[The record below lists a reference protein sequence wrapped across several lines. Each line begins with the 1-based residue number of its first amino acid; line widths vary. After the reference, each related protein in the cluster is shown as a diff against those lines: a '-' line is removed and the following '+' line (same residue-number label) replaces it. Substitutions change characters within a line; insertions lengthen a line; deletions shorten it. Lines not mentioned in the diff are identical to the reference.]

1 MLEALFSKWKDILLR
16 TFDIRLGEFRRVW
29 LMLLNI
35 FLLIQCLWII
45 KPVVNAQFL
54 SRVGIDKLPLVF
66 LLVAL
71 TALILSKA
79 YSKLLNRLSLPRL
92 MAGTYRISFLSLII
106 FALLLQFH
114 LFADWASYVFYIG
127 VALFGLIT
135 TSQFWLQA
143 NLLFSSLEAKRLFG
157 FIGAGA
163 IAGGISGG
171 YVTSLLSQF
180 MDSKNL
186 LYVAAALD
194 RKSTRLNSS

>member
-1 MLEALFSKWKDILLR
+1 MFEALLSKWKDILLR
-16 TFDIRLGEFRRVW
+16 TFDIRMGEFTRVW
-29 LMLLNI
+29 LMLLNV

-54 SRVGIDKLPLVF
+54 SRVGIEKLPLVF
-66 LLVAL
+66 LCVAL
-71 TALILSKA
+71 TALLFSKA
-79 YSKLLNRLSLPRL
+79 YSRLLHRLSLQKIMRR
-92 MAGTYRISFLSLII
+92 TYQFSIFCLITFSI
-106 FALLLQFH
+106 LLQFH
-114 LFADWASYVFYIG
+114 LFADWLSYVFYVG

-171 YVTSLLSQF
+171 YLTTVLAQF
-180 MDSKNL
+180 MDSKSI
-186 LYVAAALD
+186 LYVAAAMLVI
-194 RKSTRLNSS
+194 SMLLN